1 VLLQEAQRSIN
12 AVLLQEND
20 EVFFALVGP
29 YAAQL
34 CKAGLSGV
42 LYLQHTIDCW
52 CPVLKT
58 WPALFFHRTQHGS
71 AKLGQVGGF
80 DLDVL
85 VTRKPAL
92 KEELLTMRDHL
103 LSADEEEEAVK
114 VGFQG
119 AI

>member
-1 VLLQEAQRSIN
+1 
-12 AVLLQEND
+12 
-20 EVFFALVGP
+20 
-29 YAAQL
+29 
-34 CKAGLSGV
+34 
-42 LYLQHTIDCW
+42 
-52 CPVLKT
+52 
-58 WPALFFHRTQHGS
+58 
-71 AKLGQVGGF
+71 VGGF